1 MLLFIGTF
9 VHAPIYAKEAH
20 WQLHHSPSFDLVSDL
35 PQHQAEDLIQQVKLF
50 DSLARNYINVDATST
65 SPPLTLLVFARR
77 KQFVELVDKRHFA
90 AFTAPGLATTL
101 LVIGPSTNTAS
112 LLTNTL
118 HEYTHFLLRTQP
130 LSYPIWYEEG
140 LATVLSHSDFDKAR
154 ASARVGRLT
163 RPAPQGRHLAG
174 RLTLEKIFQTRD
186 MTQWSGRRM
195 SQFYRQSAELVHFFM
210 FGHRRNQPDYRQ
222 RLQTYFENRHTD
234 IFDSLQT
241 TNKTLTRQWQRYL
254 KAGKLP
260 YDTLNVAA
268 DDTTLRSVALPAMK
282 VLIWHARAAE
292 ILNPAKAV
300 AIYDSL
306 LMHQPDNIQLR
317 VDLTR
322 VLLEV
327 DMQRAAKVLTP
338 ALTQAPDHAAVLVQ
352 QAALMTRQCTM
363 WTDLRCADEWQRA
376 SLLLRRALKIDPNR
390 QDAILHLGITELYTG
405 NPGRAVNYLRIAHQR
420 VPWSPKVNFHL
431 GECLRLLGSR
441 QASMHL
447 QQARDWAYSDTLR
460 VLAKAALAQIDN
472 SG

>member
-1 MLLFIGTF
+1 
-9 VHAPIYAKEAH
+9 
-20 WQLHHSPSFDLVSDL
+20 
-35 PQHQAEDLIQQVKLF
+35 
-50 DSLARNYINVDATST
+50 
-65 SPPLTLLVFARR
+65 
-77 KQFVELVDKRHFA
+77 
-90 AFTAPGLATTL
+90 L

-118 HEYTHFLLRTQP
+118 HEYTHYLLRTQS

-140 LATVLSHSDFDKAR
+140 LATVLSHSDFDETRDIDNTKAI
-154 ASARVGRLT
+154 ARVGRLN
-163 RPAPQGRHLAG
+163 RHPPQGGHLAG
-174 RLTLEKIFQTRD
+174 TLTLQTIFQTRD
-186 MTQWSGRRM
+186 MTQWSGRKM

-222 RLQTYFENRHTD
+222 RLQTYFENRYTD

-254 KAGKLP
+254 EIGKLP

-268 DDTTLRSVALPAMK
+268 ENTILRSDDLTAMK

-292 ILNPAKAV
+292 ILNPVKAV
-300 AIYDSL
+300 AIYNSL
-306 LMHQPDNIQLR
+306 LAQQPDNIQLR

-327 DMQRAAKVLTP
+327 DVQRAAKVLAP

-363 WTDLRCADEWQRA
+363 RADLRCTDEWHQA

-447 QQARDWAYSDTLR
+447 AQARDWAYSDTLR
-460 VLAKAALAQIDN
+460 NLASAALTRIEDR
-472 SG
+472 G